1 MKRWISLI
9 LTAALCTSM
18 CCIYAE
24 DAVLGTSDEAQSIVL
39 QEISPEEP
47 DPSSVFAEEEEQLN
61 QDFVTAEPSLP
72 EEGIQT
78 QEPVFPER
86 TAEELDTDMTSV
98 NPADLTTE
106 SPDGSLSV
114 QFELN
119 ESGQLFYTV
128 FKAGNLVLES
138 SQMGITAN
146 HADFTSGLAVQ
157 STQLTSCDETYSLP
171 QGKKSQYRNHYNQRD
186 SVLEKDGRICKIYF
200 RMYDDGIAFRYE
212 LHNLIFRTALEA
224 GHLTGETIMRDFIH
238 IGRHRNF
245 PVPILRCPFWL
256 RSITIATG
264 CC

>member
-39 QEISPEEP
+39 QEDSSQTTEVGSVSVPEDESEQEDLPADSSGQEISPEEP

-157 STQLTSCDETYSLP
+157 S
-171 QGKKSQYRNHYNQRD
+171 
-186 SVLEKDGRICKIYF
+186 
-200 RMYDDGIAFRYE
+200 
-212 LHNLIFRTALEA
+212 
-224 GHLTGETIMRDFIH
+224 
-238 IGRHRNF
+238 
-245 PVPILRCPFWL
+245 
-256 RSITIATG
+256 RS
-264 CC
+264 

>member
-39 QEISPEEP
+39 QEDSSQTTEVGSVSVPEDESEQEDLPADSSGQEISPEEP

-171 QGKKSQYRNHYNQRD
+171 QGKKSQYRNHYNQREI
-186 SVLEKDGRICKIYF
+186 VLEKDGRICKIYF

-212 LHNLIFRTALEA
+212 LLGEGAVLIQS
-224 GHLTGETIMRDFIH
+224 ETCYE
-238 IGRHRNF
+238 NK
-245 PVPILRCPFWL
+245 
-256 RSITIATG
+256 
-264 CC
+264 